1 MGVDRYGV
9 GRGLEMAAPLA
20 KDPHLGPPCTRGGG
34 KDRLPENRALSDAG
48 SAWRF
53 LSLHFRGIGNNLTR
67 MGGFF
72 GGLVAGLVGAGMVS
86 AVAGVWV
93 YRRLMALQRR
103 TRHAERLAELGV
115 LTGGLAHEI
124 RNPLSTVQLNLQLL
138 AEELESEDGEH
149 NRLLPRL
156 ATVQS
161 ETSRLR
167 DILDDFLRYAG
178 KIELSRCNVDL
189 HQLLVEM
196 SDFFAPQ
203 AQLNHVRLRLADS
216 SQKVMASVDGR
227 LVRQAVLN
235 LMINANQA
243 MTNGGEMILRASR
256 GDGHAL
262 IDVIDT
268 GPGIE
273 PAEIDRIFQAYYSR
287 KAGGSGLGLAM
298 TRRIV
303 EEHGGQVTVQ
313 SEIGKGTDFTLHFP
327 VKKEMPDKVTG

>member
-1 MGVDRYGV
+1 
-9 GRGLEMAAPLA
+9 
-20 KDPHLGPPCTRGGG
+20 
-34 KDRLPENRALSDAG
+34 
-48 SAWRF
+48 
-53 LSLHFRGIGNNLTR
+53 
-67 MGGFF
+67 MGGFVA
-72 GGLVAGLVGAGMVS
+72 GLVAGLLGAGAAL
-86 AVAGVWV
+86 AVAGIRV
-93 YRRLMALQRR
+93 YRRLLSLQQR
-103 TRHAERLAELGV
+103 TRQAERMAELGV

-138 AEELESEDGEH
+138 AEELESDGNGH

-178 KIELSRCNVDL
+178 KIELSRSDVDL

-196 SDFFAPQ
+196 ADFFAPQ
-203 AQLNHVRLRLADS
+203 AQLNRVRLHVADS
-216 SQKVMASVDGR
+216 SQIVMAHVDGR

-243 MTNGGEMILRASR
+243 MTNGGELILRASR
-256 GDGHAL
+256 GEDEAL

-273 PAEIDRIFQAYYSR
+273 PPEVERIFQAYYSR

-298 TRRIV
+298 TRRII
-303 EEHGGQVTVQ
+303 EEHGGRVTVQ
-313 SEIGKGTDFTLHFP
+313 SEPGKGSQFTLHFP
-327 VKKEMPDKVTG
+327 VKK